1 MNCKGIQIVINLN
14 FRFMTIFFYLPCTS
28 LHMVN
33 NVFFP
38 THFEIWG
45 PKILESQK

>member
-14 FRFMTIFFYLPCTS
+14 FRLMAIFIYLPCTS
-28 LHMVN
+28 LHMAN
-33 NVFFP
+33 NVYFP
-38 THFEIWG
+38 THLENQG